1 MGSEFF
7 WFYDV
12 LLVAIVIA
20 MVFKG
25 SKKGAV
31 AVLISA
37 VSAII
42 SFLLAFI
49 FCGPVSDGIYGSFIE
64 KPLKGYIDE
73 QLENAV
79 DIEIIKGLSDIDMNK
94 AVIGGK
100 YLSETEVSFDE
111 KNSVI
116 IDLSTVDLSATGAN
130 EADLSVFGIGEG
142 FDYGAV
148 KIGNITVT
156 KEEYEKY
163 GLGNIVLAHALAANL
178 KSGSLFEAF
187 EAVGVKIS
195 EVLPIGFGN
204 FGEKV
209 SEGRGDSVY
218 SLVLSVI
225 YSGTSG
231 FGSGI
236 LSDVIDPIVLVPL
249 KIIVFL
255 VIFALLMLI
264 LNIIA
269 QAAKLINRI
278 PVISS
283 VNELLG
289 AVLGFAEAVIILMI
303 ISFVI
308 RFIISASDNLVFLNE
323 QTIEKTI
330 IFRHIYNLDPL
341 KLLSGSLM

>member
-12 LLVAIVIA
+12 LLAAIIIA

-73 QLENAV
+73 QFENAV

-100 YLSETEVSFDE
+100 YLSETKVSFEE

-116 IDLSTVDLSATGAN
+116 IDLSSVDLSGTGAK
-130 EADLSVFGIGEG
+130 EADLSVFGIGED
-142 FDYGAV
+142 FNYGEI

-163 GLGNIVLAHALAANL
+163 GLGNIVLARALAANIE
-178 KSGSLFEAF
+178 SGSIFEAF
-187 EAVGVKIS
+187 EAVGEKIS
-195 EVLPIGFGN
+195 EVLPVGFGN

-225 YSGTSG
+225 YSGSSG
-231 FGSGI
+231 IGSGI

-255 VIFALLMLI
+255 VIFAVLMLI

-269 QAAKLINRI
+269 QAAKLINKI

-289 AVLGFAEAVIILMI
+289 AVLGFAEAVIVLMI
-303 ISFVI
+303 ICFVV
-308 RFIISASDNLVFLNE
+308 RFIISASDSLVFLNE
-323 QTIEKTI
+323 QTIEKTF
-330 IFRHIYNLDPL
+330 IFKHIYNLDPL
-341 KLLSGSLM
+341 KLLSGRLM

>member
-12 LLVAIVIA
+12 LLVAVVIA

-42 SFLLAFI
+42 SFLFAFI

-73 QLENAV
+73 QFENAV

-116 IDLSTVDLSATGAN
+116 IDLSSVDLSTTGAK
-130 EADLSVFGIGEG
+130 EADLSVFGIGEDY
-142 FDYGAV
+142 DYGAV

-156 KEEYEKY
+156 KDEYEKY

-178 KSGSLFEAF
+178 ESGSLFEAF
-187 EAVGVKIS
+187 EAVGEKIS

-225 YSGTSG
+225 YSGSSG

-308 RFIISASDNLVFLNE
+308 RFIISASDSLVFLNE
-323 QTIEKTI
+323 QTIEKTM

-341 KLLSGSLM
+341 KLLSGSLT